1 MGRRIKITA
10 ALLIAAGMLI
20 GLAGCED
27 LDLLTTIRGMVDET
41 DDGGDST
48 IPVTGVSLD
57 KESIT
62 IPVGGTEQLTAT
74 VEPSDATDQSVSWS
88 IDNESVATVDADG
101 LVTGVAEGTATVTV
115 TTTDG
120 GFTAECAVTVVLPE
134 TYTVSYGANDATHGT
149 APEDSTEYVSGETI
163 TVADNTGGL
172 YIDDTED
179 RDFIY
184 WNTTEDGSGDIYLP
198 GDTITVGGANIVLH
212 AQFIGDPGPGGGYV
226 FHDKGSYSD
235 GWRYLEAAP
244 ASTEWESKPWGGYG
258 SEVGAAAQ
266 GTDIG
271 TGAANTQ
278 AIVAEYGANE
288 PYDDRSDYAAKL
300 CRDFGDEWFLPSQ
313 DELDGMYNNLQKN
326 GIGGFASA
334 VYWSSSENDAHA
346 AWEQSFGNG
355 YQGDSHKS
363 NEDRVRAARAF

>member
-1 MGRRIKITA
+1 MKRIHRIA
-10 ALLIAAGMLI
+10 FLLIAAAVLLI
-20 GLAGCED
+20 NTTCNIDSPLTAAIADKINED
-27 LDLLTTIRGMVDET
+27 LDTSDE
-41 DDGGDST
+41 DGT
-48 IPVTGVSLD
+48 NIAVTGVSLD
-57 KESIT
+57 EASMT
-62 IPVGGTEQLTAT
+62 LTVGATEQLTAT
-74 VEPSDATDQSVSWS
+74 VEPADATDTSVTWS
-88 IDNESVATVDADG
+88 SDNEGVATVDADG
-101 LVTGVAEGTATVTV
+101 LVTGAAEGTATVTV

-120 GFTAECAVTVVLPE
+120 GFTAACAVTVGPE

-244 ASTEWESKPWGGYG
+244 ASTEWTSKPWGGWG
-258 SEVGAAAQ
+258 HEVGAAA
-266 GTDIG
+266 TDIG

-288 PYDDRSDYAAKL
+288 PDEGRSDYAAKL
-300 CRDFGDEWFLPSQ
+300 CRDLGDEWFLPSL
-313 DELDGMYNNLQKN
+313 DELDGMYNNLQRN
-326 GIGGFASA
+326 GIGGFGNFL
-334 VYWSSSENDAHA
+334 YWSSSENFISN
-346 AWEQSFGNG
+346 AWTQGFGNG
-355 YQGDSHKS
+355 NQNNPSKSH
-363 NEDRVRAARAF
+363 EYRVRAARAF